1 MVFLLCSIVLASQ
14 ALLFRIDAS
23 ADTLLMRNNRNF
35 INTQIVNR
43 NFSPREF
50 LIIAYKPKKTE
61 IFSKNT
67 YKAIEEITEKLE
79 AFERVKSVRSLINAP
94 LFLSAKSNISASLDY
109 SQTTIKKQD
118 YTPEELRAMFKDHPL
133 YEDLLVNKQQD
144 ATAIQV
150 LFKIN
155 PQLDKIYEQITMLQK
170 QSLSKPL
177 SMEQQE
183 KIKELKAEAHPIEQE
198 LDKQRREEVRRI
210 REMLSDYSE
219 QAEVYLGG
227 VHVLG
232 FQLIN
237 IIRNDLVFFG
247 GIISVIICLLLWV
260 LFRSLRWVI
269 IPVLCCA
276 CSLLCT
282 IGLFG
287 LLGFKATIISSNFIS
302 LQLIL
307 TLALVI
313 HLIVQYREYQME
325 KPDWDQ
331 RKLVEETMIRKI
343 KPSFYAGLT
352 TSVGFGSLIFSGLQ
366 PVISFGW
373 MMIIAMFFSLM
384 VSLILFPSIV
394 MMFKKGRQPSKYR
407 FSQAILGFFSG
418 LALQH
423 RVRVSIITVLV
434 LLLSVVGMVLLDVE
448 NSFINYFRDSTLV
461 YKELSFID
469 CNFGGTTPLD
479 LVYKLKQNDLNRDVL
494 LSSDNML
501 QLQKIQQALDKY
513 KAVGKIISLVNIAD
527 LARQVNKGIP
537 LTEYEFTS
545 LYWIIQESVSKDL
558 LGSFFSEP
566 ESQARFGVLIQD
578 TTPGL
583 DRKQL
588 LKDIKNDL
596 EVMGID
602 KEQYMMT
609 NLFVLYQDIL
619 QRLFRSQAMTLGIVF
634 IALALAFGVLFRSFK
649 IALICIIPNLISTVA
664 ILGIMGWMR
673 ISLDLMTI
681 TIASVAMG
689 IAVDDTIHYVHR
701 YQEERRK
708 QAKKEAVIKTHNS
721 VGHAILFTSLII
733 IIGFS
738 LLCFSDF
745 MPSVLFGLLTGL
757 SMLIALILDLVLLPI
772 MLRKF
777 V

>member
-1 MVFLLCSIVLASQ
+1 MLFLLCSAILAFQ
-14 ALLFRIDAS
+14 ALSFRIDAS
-23 ADTLLMRNNRNF
+23 ADTLLLRNNRNF

-61 IFSKNT
+61 IFSQDT
-67 YKAIEEITEKLE
+67 YNALEEITEKLE
-79 AFERVKSVRSLINAP
+79 AFDRVESVRSLINAP
-94 LFLSAKSNISASLDY
+94 LFLSAKSNMVPDLDY
-109 SQTTIKKQD
+109 SKTTIKNQD
-118 YTPEELRAMFKDHPL
+118 YPAEQLRALFKEHPL

-150 LFKIN
+150 MFKPDN
-155 PQLDKIYEQITMLQK
+155 RLDKIYEQVTELQK
-170 QSLSKPL
+170 QSLIKPL
-177 SMEQQE
+177 FLEQQE
-183 KIKELKAEAHPIEQE
+183 KMDDLKAEAQPIEQE
-198 LDKQRREEVRRI
+198 IDKQRKEEVRRM
-210 REMLSDYSE
+210 REILSAYSE
-219 QAEVYLGG
+219 QAETYLGG

-232 FQLIN
+232 FQLID
-237 IIRNDLVFFG
+237 IIRNDLVIFG
-247 GIISVIICLLLWV
+247 GVISVIICLLLLV
-260 LFRSLRWVI
+260 LFRRLRWVI

-276 CSLLCT
+276 CSLVCT

-313 HLIVQYREYQME
+313 HLIVQYREYQIE
-325 KPDWDQ
+325 QPDWDQ
-331 RKLVEETMIRKI
+331 QKLVEETLTRKI

-352 TSVGFGSLIFSGLQ
+352 TAVGFGSLIFSGLQ

-373 MMIIAMFFSLM
+373 MMIIAMFFSML

-394 MMFKKGRQPSKYR
+394 MLFKKDRMPAKYR

-418 LALQH
+418 LALRH
-423 RVRVSIITVLV
+423 RVLVIIITVLLV
-434 LLLSVVGMVLLDVE
+434 LVSVTGMVLLDVE
-448 NSFINYFRDSTLV
+448 NSFINYFRDSTRV

-469 CNFGGTTPLD
+469 HNFGGTTPLD
-479 LVYKLKQNDLNRDVL
+479 LVYDLREKDLKPDVL
-494 LSSDNML
+494 VSADNML
-501 QLQKIQQALDKY
+501 QLQKIQESLAKY

-527 LARQVNKGIP
+527 LARQLNKGKP

-545 LYWIIQESVSKDL
+545 LYWIIQESVGRDM
-558 LGSFFSEP
+558 LGSFFSEQ
-566 ESQARFGVLIQD
+566 ESQVRFSVLIQD

-583 DRKQL
+583 DRGQL
-588 LKDIKNDL
+588 IKDIKNDL
-596 EVMGID
+596 KLMGID

-619 QRLFRSQAMTLGIVF
+619 QRLFKSQAMTLGIVF
-634 IALALAFGVLFRSFK
+634 IALLLAFAILFRSLK
-649 IALICIIPNLISTVA
+649 IALICIIPNIISTAA

-673 ISLDLMTI
+673 IPLDLMTI

-701 YQEERRK
+701 YQEERRTEE
-708 QAKKEAVIKTHNS
+708 KKAAVLKTHNS

-757 SMLIALILDLVLLPI
+757 SMFIALIFDLALLPI